1 VCFFTGYHSK
11 SSSAV
16 CCSAWAI
23 VVPEKASLGL
33 SDCGNYRSSGEV
45 EKILW
50 TAGILGREL
59 VHISVRKRPVRSGLG
74 LGRPAWAFFA
84 AGRAGLWAT
93 VRLSGPSDRAWPDCR
108 YLQAFE

>member
-11 SSSAV
+11 SSSAE

-45 EKILW
+45 EKIL
-50 TAGILGREL
+50 
-59 VHISVRKRPVRSGLG
+59 
-74 LGRPAWAFFA
+74 
-84 AGRAGLWAT
+84 
-93 VRLSGPSDRAWPDCR
+93 
-108 YLQAFE
+108 

>member
-50 TAGILGREL
+50 TAGISGREL
-59 VHISVRKRPVRSGLG
+59 VHIGGAGCWDLKIKQRRTPRNLFTSVTIKELREAMGL
-74 LGRPAWAFFA
+74 
-84 AGRAGLWAT
+84 T
-93 VRLSGPSDRAWPDCR
+93 SDFTDW
-108 YLQAFE
+108 